1 MKNQSSVKSFGIL
14 FFIVFLLISFWPLI
28 NSQSIRIWPLPIAL
42 IFLLLGVL
50 KSKILIPLNNA
61 WIKLGEILGLIIAP
75 LVMCM
80 IYFII
85 VTPIGLLMKIIGK
98 DLLGLKFIKT
108 KTYWVNKKEKF
119 SMKKQF

>member
-42 IFLLLGVL
+42 IFLLLGIL
-50 KSKILIPLNNA
+50 KSKILIPLNDA

-75 LVMCM
+75 LVMCL

-85 VTPIGLLMKIIGK
+85 VTPIGLLMKITGK

-108 KTYWVNKKEKF
+108 KTYWKDKKEKF

>member
-42 IFLLLGVL
+42 IFLLLGIL

>member
-42 IFLLLGVL
+42 IFLLLGLL

-61 WIKLGEILGLIIAP
+61 WIRLGEILGLIIAP

>member
-14 FFIVFLLISFWPLI
+14 FFIVFILISFWPLI

-50 KSKILIPLNNA
+50 KSKILIPLKNV

-108 KTYWVNKKEKF
+108 KTYWIDKKEKF

>member
-28 NSQSIRIWPLPIAL
+28 NLQSIRIWPLPIAL
-42 IFLLLGVL
+42 IFLLLGL
-50 KSKILIPLNNA
+50 FKSKILIPLNNV

-75 LVMCM
+75 LVMCI

-108 KTYWVNKKEKF
+108 KTYWIDKKEKP

>member
-14 FFIVFLLISFWPLI
+14 FFIVFILISFWPLI

-50 KSKILIPLNNA
+50 KSKILIPLNNV

-75 LVMCM
+75 LVMCV

-108 KTYWVNKKEKF
+108 KTYWIDKKEKF

>member
-14 FFIVFLLISFWPLI
+14 FFIVFLLISFWPFI
-28 NSQSIRIWPLPIAL
+28 NSQSIRIWPIPIAL
-42 IFLLLGVL
+42 IFLLLGL
-50 KSKILIPLNNA
+50 FKSKILIPLNNA

-75 LVMCM
+75 LVMCI

-108 KTYWVNKKEKF
+108 KTYWIDKKEKP

>member
-42 IFLLLGVL
+42 IFLLLGLL

-108 KTYWVNKKEKF
+108 KTYWIDKKEKF

>member
-14 FFIVFLLISFWPLI
+14 FFIVFILISFWPLI

-42 IFLLLGVL
+42 IFLILGLL

-108 KTYWVNKKEKF
+108 KTYWVDKKEKF

>member
-14 FFIVFLLISFWPLI
+14 FFIVFLLISFWPFI
-28 NSQSIRIWPLPIAL
+28 NSQSIRIWPIPIAL
-42 IFLLLGVL
+42 IFLLLGL
-50 KSKILIPLNNA
+50 FKSKILIPLNNV

-75 LVMCM
+75 LVMCI

-108 KTYWVNKKEKF
+108 KTYWIDKKEKP
-119 SMKKQF
+119 

>member
-42 IFLLLGVL
+42 IFLLLGIL

-98 DLLGLKFIKT
+98 DLLGLKFLKT
-108 KTYWVNKKEKF
+108 KTYWIDKKEKF
-119 SMKKQF
+119 SMRKQF

>member
-14 FFIVFLLISFWPLI
+14 FFIVFILISFWPLI

-50 KSKILIPLNNA
+50 KSKILIPLNNV

-108 KTYWVNKKEKF
+108 KTYWIDKKEKF

>member
-108 KTYWVNKKEKF
+108 KTYWIDKKEKF